1 MFYSKGDTDPTWSFA
16 MSVLLHKL
24 ADPAVTLTS
33 DKTSTLHGDVTVS
46 ALSIIGQCHHQ
57 IKPCLL
63 RSTSFIL
70 STSSLGSV
78 MLWVSP
84 SFVSSF
90 RHDDCLNL
98 LYQAW
103 FLDDGVLAGT
113 KSSLLRA
120 LTIIQDM
127 GPSLCQ
133 SVQMWVSHYYVPGL
147 KESLSLSQRGYPWC
161 SYC

>member
-1 MFYSKGDTDPTWSFA
+1 MRPQTLSPE
-16 MSVLLHKL
+16 KL
-24 ADPAVTLTS
+24 FFHS
-33 DKTSTLHGDVTVS
+33 S
-46 ALSIIGQCHHQ
+46 
-57 IKPCLL
+57 
-63 RSTSFIL
+63 R
-70 STSSLGSV
+70 TSSLGSV

-113 KSSLLRA
+113 TSSLLRA

-127 GPSLCQ
+127 GPSLGIFINLSKCG
-133 SVQMWVSHYYVPGL
+133 SDTTMFPDSMKASHSSNLDILGAPIGDYIHSACGL
-147 KESLSLSQRGYPWC
+147 RP
-161 SYC
+161 